1 MSTDFNIAP
10 TRYSPTVCFTEA
22 DRLLDI
28 SGRSFPEN
36 TAGFY
41 AKVESQIKQID
52 PSKDLK
58 IRFYF
63 EYLNSSSIISILKL
77 IKHFEEKGTAIIR
90 EWHYDAGDEEIENV
104 GKDIQ
109 RLVHAEVVFCE
120 TV

>member
-1 MSTDFNIAP
+1 MSNDFTIEP
-10 TRYSPTVCFTEA
+10 TRYTPTVCYKE
-22 DRLLDI
+22 DSRLLDI

-41 AKVESQIKQID
+41 AKVESQIQQID
-52 PSKDLK
+52 PSRALK

-77 IKHFEEKGTAIIR
+77 IKHFEEHETAITI

-109 RLVHAEVVFCE
+109 RLVNSDVTFCE